1 MLLTTQLNHTYLRQ
15 NYLRG
20 IDLGAGFQGS
30 SADQAMDTML
40 ITLREIAQGQIGVRF
55 CIERVLTYP
64 DPGKVLG
71 TDYEIQG
78 EPLPSYAPGLGD
90 PAVSIVLP
98 FSNVRSIERL
108 RLYDGP
114 TLQETIP
121 LDQTLLQHASGIL
134 QLFGPWGSPWLG
146 GLNMSRWAGSP
157 GGWLGGIADAYVR
170 RDQLGVWAVDYTV
183 GLGRIP
189 YDVAAWISLSAAS
202 WVLSI
207 AGAGMSLSHGL
218 ESESLS
224 QDGIEER
231 LSYAR
236 GKYGPYSG
244 TILALMAQ
252 RDTFDLVS
260 LRRRYQGL
268 KYPVY

>member
-1 MLLTTQLNHTYLRQ
+1 MLPTANLDHTYLRHT
-15 NYLRG
+15 YLSG

-30 SADQAMDTML
+30 SADHVMDIML
-40 ITLREIAQGQIGVRF
+40 VTLREIAQGQIGVRF

-64 DPGKVLG
+64 DAGKVLG

-90 PAVSIVLP
+90 SALSIVLP

-114 TLQETIP
+114 TLQDTIP
-121 LDQTLLQHASGIL
+121 LEHTLLQHASGIL
-134 QLFGPWGSPWLG
+134 QLIGPWGSTWLG
-146 GLNMSRWAGSP
+146 GMNISRWVGSP
-157 GGWLGGIADAYVR
+157 GGWFGGIGDSYGR

-189 YDVAAWISLSAAS
+189 YDVAAWIGLSAAS

-207 AGAGMSLSHGL
+207 AGAGMTLSHGL

-236 GKYGPYSG
+236 GQYGPYSG
-244 TILALMAQ
+244 TIMALMAQ
-252 RDTFDLVS
+252 RDTFDLAS

-268 KYPVY
+268 KHPVY